1 MIDFRTRKTRIRVLQ
16 SIIYLIVISVIGDG
30 YSNSDEF
37 LINLLQLRKIN
48 DGISGILSYSTAHG
62 ILGWILLMP
71 LWIYW
76 LLMPLYRSIK
86 RWVSRGQ

>member
-1 MIDFRTRKTRIRVLQ
+1 MIDFRTKKTRIRLLQ

-48 DGISGILSYSTAHG
+48 DGISGILLYSTAEG

>member
-1 MIDFRTRKTRIRVLQ
+1 MIDFKTRKTRIRLLQ
-16 SIIYLIVISVIGDG
+16 SIIYLIVISVIGEG
-30 YSNSDEF
+30 FVHSDEF

-48 DGISGILSYSTAHG
+48 DGISGILLYSTAEG

-86 RWVSRGQ
+86 RWVFRGK

>member
-1 MIDFRTRKTRIRVLQ
+1 MIDFKTKKTRVRILL
-16 SIIYLIVISVIGDG
+16 SIMYLIVISVIGE
-30 YSNSDEF
+30 SFAHSDEF

>member
-1 MIDFRTRKTRIRVLQ
+1 MIDFRTKKTRIRLLQ

-37 LINLLQLRKIN
+37 LINILQLRKIN
-48 DGISGILSYSTAHG
+48 DGISGILLYSTAEG

-86 RWVSRGQ
+86 RWISRGQ

>member
-1 MIDFRTRKTRIRVLQ
+1 MIDFRTKKTRIRLLQ
-16 SIIYLIVISVIGDG
+16 SIIYVIVIGAV
-30 YSNSDEF
+30 YSHIDEF

-48 DGISGILSYSTAHG
+48 DGISGILLYSTAEG

>member
-1 MIDFRTRKTRIRVLQ
+1 MIDFRTKKTRIRLLQ

-48 DGISGILSYSTAHG
+48 DGISGILFYSTAEG

>member
-1 MIDFRTRKTRIRVLQ
+1 MIDFRTKKTRIRLLQ

-37 LINLLQLRKIN
+37 LINILQLRKIN
-48 DGISGILSYSTAHG
+48 DGISGILLYSTAEG

-86 RWVSRGQ
+86 RWVFRGQ